1 MRFPNTVHSGA
12 LGAVALILAL
22 GASACGGG
30 GDVDKAALK
39 SKMKSEQDF
48 KGAPNSFID
57 CMVDATL
64 KYADKD
70 SLQSYVEGKTKLDDV
85 KGLSPANKEAYTA
98 AQKCAEQ
105 AG

>member
-1 MRFPNTVHSGA
+1 MRFPNAVHAGS
-12 LGAVALILAL
+12 LGLMALIIAL

-70 SLQSYVEGKTKLDDV
+70 SLQSYVDGKTKLDDV
-85 KGLSPANKEAYTA
+85 KGLSPADKEARKA
-98 AQKCAEQ
+98 AETCVQQ